1 MAAAMRA
8 SFEPFNSMI
17 GFLILRRESALID
30 AGTAAVVAV
39 AGVPPVVYGSP

>member
-8 SFEPFNSMI
+8 SLEPLSSST
-17 GFLILRRESALID
+17 GTLILAIESAIRV

-39 AGVPPVVYGSP
+39 AGLPPLV